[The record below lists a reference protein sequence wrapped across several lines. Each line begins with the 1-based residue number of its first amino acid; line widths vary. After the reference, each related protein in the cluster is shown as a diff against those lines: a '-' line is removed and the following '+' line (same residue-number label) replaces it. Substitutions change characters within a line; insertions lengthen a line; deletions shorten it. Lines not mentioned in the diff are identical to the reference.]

1 MRKNILFTFILAG
14 MACLI
19 FVQIQE
25 SEAQNPIF
33 FADFDGKGIPDNTVN
48 TAAKYKAENPAN

>member
-1 MRKNILFTFILAG
+1 MRKNILLTLILAG

-19 FVQIQE
+19 FVQIQA

-48 TAAKYKAENPAN
+48 AAGK